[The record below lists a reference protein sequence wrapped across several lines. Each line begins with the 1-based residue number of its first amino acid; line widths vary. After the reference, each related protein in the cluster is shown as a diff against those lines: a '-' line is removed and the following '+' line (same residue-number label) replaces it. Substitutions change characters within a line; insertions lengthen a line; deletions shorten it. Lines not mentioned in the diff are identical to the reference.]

1 MIELLLSTTTTTTTT
16 STNTTLQR
24 QHGFPQMHTLND
36 HANQQTME
44 QQNGTNLYNVEFEIS
59 QFDTGI

>member
-16 STNTTLQR
+16 TTFLQR

-36 HANQQTME
+36 HVKQQTIE
-44 QQNGTNLYNVEFEIS
+44 QQNGTNLYC
-59 QFDTGI
+59 